1 LIGPLAVE
9 SDSVLCE
16 DGEPAVSYF
25 NLEINPQ
32 MAISLVHCL
41 NRRYSGA
48 RKFPVTAPDAQG
60 TLIVWA
66 RDSQECQEHLLNALF
81 DLLFARNRVA
91 AAVFNPACIF
101 CGGKTQSRGRNS
113 SGTRGWRCVN
123 SECQRSFVIDR
134 SFRGGINHPTQSKK
148 PEFHRLVFVEG
159 KTIREACDALGLS
172 MSTGDNWF
180 RKMVAFWRQIDH
192 RCPCGRD
199 LRHRG
204 SCQFRREY
212 RAGEEKANQ
221 NKQTVELSENGRVR
235 AGEAATD

>member
-1 LIGPLAVE
+1 
-9 SDSVLCE
+9 
-16 DGEPAVSYF
+16 
-25 NLEINPQ
+25 

-41 NRRYSGA
+41 NRRYRGA

-81 DLLFARNRVA
+81 DLLFAINRVA

-134 SFRGGINHPTQSKK
+134 SFRGGINHPDRKSTRLNSSHLGISYAVFCLKQQTFA
-148 PEFHRLVFVEG
+148 EF
-159 KTIREACDALGLS
+159 I
-172 MSTGDNWF
+172 
-180 RKMVAFWRQIDH
+180 
-192 RCPCGRD
+192 
-199 LRHRG
+199 
-204 SCQFRREY
+204 
-212 RAGEEKANQ
+212 
-221 NKQTVELSENGRVR
+221 VR
-235 AGEAATD
+235 AITMTVSEGGLLDLTALKDQVQAFFFKVPAPTEISLLSLPAALPI